1 MMATLGAMP
10 TAFFQTSNFPILP
23 FAMLHLISIVAF
35 IILAWLIAIVVSLT
49 LAWRRKTIKRTL
61 KRLAWGH
68 AGIVVGLA
76 LLLLDFRP
84 CTTTP
89 LMSTADKV
97 AFKQEV
103 HSDSDENV
111 HRLSFSG
118 DELSRGLRSGA
129 DLLGMEL
136 HSDIAFPSEDHFQL
150 RFALGHPLGYLN
162 GTLEGTARIGD
173 GKLETSW
180 DRLWIGRIPFVGF
193 TRTLSQRLFSYV
205 FSREQLGQK
214 ALKTVMSGEI
224 REERAR
230 FEITREQNL
239 MGSVATRFQSND
251 MAEDAALAVSVL
263 SVWVTGDRIETLLK
277 SDKDLF
283 VEGTRFFF
291 EEAKRQAASRSALRQ
306 NRTAIMAAGMWM
318 GHAKLARVT
327 GQRLD
332 KETYDRIARTG
343 GRVSVQG
350 RNDLV
355 RHFWV
360 SAAITAFASARV
372 SNLAGI
378 TKEEMD
384 SGEGGS
390 GFSFPDLLADRA
402 GVRFAELALSSESNA
417 AAMQS
422 RVAGDWT
429 STDALATIDGLP
441 EGIRQE
447 AFLSEFGGV
456 GGEGYLRW
464 SNIIDQRL
472 RSSKMIEEVR

>member
-1 MMATLGAMP
+1 
-10 TAFFQTSNFPILP
+10 
-23 FAMLHLISIVAF
+23 MLLLISIVAV
-35 IILAWLIAIVVSLT
+35 IIVAWLIVVGVLLT
-49 LAWRRKTIKRTL
+49 LGWRRKALKKTF
-61 KRLAWGH
+61 KRLAWVH
-68 AGIVVGLA
+68 AGLLGLLA
-76 LLLLDFRP
+76 LLLIDFRP
-84 CTTTP
+84 CTTTS

-118 DELSRGLRSGA
+118 DELARGLRSGA
-129 DLLGMEL
+129 DLLGIEL

-162 GTLEGTARIGD
+162 GSLEGTARIGD
-173 GKLETSW
+173 GKLETTW

-205 FSREQLGQK
+205 FSREKLGQK
-214 ALKTVMSGEI
+214 ALKTVVSGEI
-224 REERAR
+224 RQERAH

-251 MAEDAALAVSVL
+251 MAEDAALAISVL
-263 SVWVTGDRIETLLK
+263 RVWVSGDRIETLFK
-277 SDKDLF
+277 SDKDLI
-283 VEGTRFFF
+283 VEGTRFLF
-291 EEAKRQAASRSALRQ
+291 EEAKRQAPSRSALRQ
-306 NRTAIMAAGMWM
+306 NRTAIMAAGIWM

-332 KETYDRIARTG
+332 QETYDRIARTG

-355 RHFWV
+355 RHYWV

-417 AAMQS
+417 SVMQS
-422 RVAGDWT
+422 RVLGDWK
-429 STDALATIDGLP
+429 SIDALASIEGLP

-447 AFLSEFGGV
+447 AFQSEFGGV
-456 GGEGYLRW
+456 GGEGYRRM
-464 SNIIDQRL
+464 SAIIDQRL
-472 RSSKMIEEVR
+472 RSSKLIAAIR